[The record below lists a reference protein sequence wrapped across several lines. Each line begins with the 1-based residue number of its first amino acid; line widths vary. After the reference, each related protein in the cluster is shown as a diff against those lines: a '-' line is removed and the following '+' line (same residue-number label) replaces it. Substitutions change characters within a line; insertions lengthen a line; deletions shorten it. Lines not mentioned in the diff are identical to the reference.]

1 MEHAVE
7 NYLRRMAEIR
17 GTGAATGE
25 TSYYG
30 ALETLLNEIGKTL
43 KPKVMCNGQIRNQ
56 GAGHP
61 DFGLYT
67 KDQCAKGEPKKGQGE
82 TPERGVIE
90 VKAASD
96 NSWQTAEGD
105 QVSKYWKRY
114 GLVLVTN
121 YRQFII
127 LGTNDQGQPTKLET
141 FSLFDTDV
149 AFWEATRKPKT
160 VTLEQRTRFIEFLRR
175 ALLLKAPITTARD
188 LAWLLASYAREALA
202 RVEAADV
209 PALSN
214 LREALEQ
221 ALGMKFEGP
230 KGHHFF
236 RSTLVQTLFYG
247 VFSAWVMWSRQ
258 QQPGGKAVFDWKSA
272 GWSLHVPMVRN
283 LYDQVAQPSRLGPLG
298 LTEVLN
304 WTGDALNRV
313 DRTAFF
319 SAFDAGHAVQYFYEP
334 FLAAFDPGLRKDLGV
349 WYTPP
354 EVVTYMV
361 ERVDS
366 VLRTELG
373 IKAGLADP
381 KVYVLDP
388 CCGTGSFVIAVLDKI
403 RANLAGS
410 GALMALRLKEA
421 ATKRVFGFEIMPAP
435 FVIAHWQIGFFL
447 AALDVPLDS
456 ATGERAAVYLTNALT
471 GWEPPAE
478 PKARLLFP
486 ELEAERDAA
495 DRVKQEVP
503 ILVILGNPPYNAFAG
518 VSPPGEDG
526 LVAPYKEGLK
536 KVWGIRKFNL
546 DDLYVRFLRVA
557 ERQIGERAEQGI
569 VCFITN
575 HSYVG
580 DPSFVVARKRLLDG
594 FDRIWI
600 DGLNGDSRETGKLTP
615 DGKPDPSIFS
625 TEFNRE
631 GIRAGTAVGLFVRT
645 NERKATCVRFR
656 DFWGATKREE
666 LAASLG
672 AVPFDASYSVATPD
686 AANRFFFRPSTASGN
701 YTSWPRVIDLCQAEP
716 ISGLQEMRRGALID
730 IDRVKLATRMQRYFD
745 KNIFWEN
752 ASAEGAGPTR
762 DAGRFDAK
770 IVRQNAL
777 LTEKYSEQCVRP
789 YAMFPFDTRWAY
801 HTNFR
806 PIWNEPRPALV
817 QHLRKANRCFITRMV
832 AERPTEHA
840 PAFISSALPDYHL
853 LRPNI
858 VAIPFR
864 LFQPAP
870 SMGEGGLFASL
881 EAPEHSTANLS
892 PEARTYLARLGM
904 SDPDEDE
911 ATGSVLWYHALAV
924 TFSPA
929 YLSEH
934 QNAVQRDWPRV
945 PLPTAKADL
954 EASANLG
961 ARLAT
966 LLDTEAPVDG
976 VDAAPFDPL
985 YVPFGV
991 VSRAG
996 GGTLTQDNLA
1006 VTAGWGRA
1014 DTNGVMPGRGKLVVQ
1029 TGYEPDV
1036 EAAIRAALKDAKLP
1050 DSLLATLGPPI
1061 DVYLNDTAYWA
1072 NVPFAVWEYR
1082 IGGYQVVKKWLSY
1095 RERSV
1100 LGRNLTMDEVE
1111 SVTNMVRRLTAIILL
1126 GPTLDANYL
1135 RASDNAFA
1143 WGGAIQMEGL
1153 PEQIDAL

>member
-1 MEHAVE
+1 MDNVVE
-7 NYLRRMAEIR
+7 TYLRRMAEIR

-67 KDQCAKGEPKKGQGE
+67 QDQCAKGEPKKGQGE

-96 NSWQTAEGD
+96 NSWQTADGD

-127 LGTNDQGQPTKLET
+127 LGANDQGQPTKLES

-160 VTLEQRTRFIEFLRR
+160 VTLEQRARFVEFLRR

-202 RVEAADV
+202 RVEAAEL
-209 PALSN
+209 PALAA
-214 LREALEQ
+214 LQTALEQ

-258 QQPGGKAVFDWKSA
+258 QPPGSKAVFDWKSA

-283 LYDQVAQPSRLGPLG
+283 LYDQVAQPTRLGPLG

-304 WTGDALNRV
+304 WTGDALSRV
-313 DRTAFF
+313 DRPAFF

-334 FLAAFDPGLRKDLGV
+334 FLAAFDPELRKDLGV

-361 ERVDS
+361 ERVDA
-366 VLRTELG
+366 VLRSELG

-381 KVYVLDP
+381 NVYVLDP

-410 GALMALRLKEA
+410 GALLALRLKEA
-421 ATKRVFGFEIMPAP
+421 ATRRVFGFEIMPAP

-447 AALDVPLDS
+447 AGLGVPLDD

-471 GWEPPAE
+471 GWEPPTE
-478 PKARLLFP
+478 PKTRLLFP

-495 DRVKQEVP
+495 DHVKREVP

-518 VSPPGEDG
+518 TSPPGEDG
-526 LVAPYKEGLK
+526 LVTPYKEGLA

-557 ERQIGERAEQGI
+557 ERQIGERAEQGV
-569 VCFITN
+569 VCYITN

-580 DPSFVVARKRLLDG
+580 DPSHVVARQRLLNG

-645 NERKATCVRFR
+645 ARHNPPSVLFR
-656 DFWGATKREE
+656 DFWGTAKREE
-666 LAASLG
+666 LAASLS
-672 AVPFDASYSVATPD
+672 AAPFDAAYTAATPN
-686 AANRFFFRPSTASGN
+686 ANNRFSFRPAAAFGD
-701 YTSWPRVIDLCQAEP
+701 YDQWPRIIDLCQAEP

-730 IDRVKLATRMQRYFD
+730 IDRGKLIGRMRRYFD
-745 KNIFWEN
+745 RSLSWETV
-752 ASAEGAGPTR
+752 SAEGSGPTR
-762 DAGRFDAK
+762 DAGRYNAK
-770 IVRQNAL
+770 AVRQDAL
-777 LTEKYSEQCVRP
+777 STEAYSEGAVCP

-817 QHLRKANRCFITRMV
+817 QHLRNGNRYFITRMA

-840 PAFISSALPDYHL
+840 PAFISPALPDYHL

-858 VAIPFR
+858 VAIPLR

-870 SMGEGGLFASL
+870 SAGDGGLFATL
-881 EAPEHSTANLS
+881 DAPEHSTANLS
-892 PEARTYLARLGM
+892 TGARAYLAGLGTA
-904 SDPDEDE
+904 DPDKDE
-911 ATGSVLWYHALAV
+911 YAGALLWHHALAV
-924 TFSPA
+924 TLSPA

-934 QNAVQRDWPRV
+934 RDAVLRDWPRV
-945 PLPTAKADL
+945 PLPSAKADL
-954 EASANLG
+954 EASAALG
-961 ARLAT
+961 ARLAS
-966 LLDTEAPVDG
+966 LLDTEAPVEG
-976 VDAAPFDPL
+976 VDAIPLDPL

-996 GGTLTQDNLA
+996 GGTLTAADLA
-1006 VTAGWGRA
+1006 VTAGWGRS
-1014 DTNGVMPGRGKLVVQ
+1014 DTNGIMPGKGKL
-1029 TGYEPDV
+1029 TARTAYEPDV
-1036 EAAIRAALKDAKLP
+1036 EAAIRNALTNAALP
-1050 DSLLATLGPPI
+1050 DTLLARLGPPV
-1061 DVYLNDTAYWA
+1061 DVYLNDAAYWA
-1072 NVPFAVWEYR
+1072 NVPTAVWEYR

-1100 LGRNLTMDEVE
+1100 LGRDLTMDEVE
-1111 SVTNMVRRLTAIILL
+1111 YVTAMIRRLTAIILL
-1126 GPTLDANYL
+1126 EPALDANY
-1135 RASDNAFA
+1135 RKVSAD
-1143 WGGAIQMEGL
+1143 AISWKAAQ
-1153 PEQIDAL
+1153 

>member
-1 MEHAVE
+1 MDNAVE
-7 NYLRRMAEIR
+7 TYLRRMAEIR

-30 ALETLLNEIGKTL
+30 ALETLLNDIGRTL

-67 KDQCAKGEPKKGQGE
+67 QEQCAKGEPKKGQGE

-96 NSWQTAEGD
+96 DSWQTADGD

-121 YRQFII
+121 YRQFVI
-127 LGTNDQGQPTKLET
+127 LGTDDHGQPAKLES

-149 AFWEATRKPKT
+149 AFWEATRKPRT
-160 VTLEQRTRFIEFLRR
+160 VTAEQRTRLVEFLRR

-202 RVEAADV
+202 RVEAADL
-209 PALSN
+209 PALAT
-214 LREALEQ
+214 LQTALEQ

-230 KGHHFF
+230 KGAHFF

-258 QQPGGKAVFDWKSA
+258 QPPGSKAVFDWKSA

-283 LYDQVAQPSRLGPLG
+283 LYDQVAQPTRLGPLG

-313 DRTAFF
+313 DRPAFF

-334 FLAAFDPGLRKDLGV
+334 FLAAFDPDLRKDLGV

-361 ERVDS
+361 ERVDR
-366 VLRTELG
+366 VLRSELG

-381 KVYVLDP
+381 DVYVLDP

-403 RANLAGS
+403 KANLAGS

-447 AALDVPLDS
+447 SALDVPLDGES
-456 ATGERAAVYLTNALT
+456 GERAAVYLTNALT

-478 PKARLLFP
+478 PKTRLLFP

-495 DRVKQEVP
+495 DHVKRKVP
-503 ILVILGNPPYNAFAG
+503 ILVILGNPPYNAYAG
-518 VSPPGEDG
+518 ISPPGEDG
-526 LVAPYKEGLK
+526 LVAPYKEGLA

-546 DDLYVRFLRVA
+546 DDLYVRFLRIA
-557 ERQIGERAEQGI
+557 ERQIGERADRGV
-569 VCFITN
+569 VCYITN
-575 HSYVG
+575 HSYIG
-580 DPSFVVARKRLLDG
+580 DPSYVVARQRLLTG
-594 FDRIWI
+594 FDRVWI

-645 NERKATCVRFR
+645 ARHEPPAVRYR
-656 DFWGATKREE
+656 DFWGTAKREE
-666 LAASLG
+666 LAASLT
-672 AVPFDASYSVATPD
+672 AESFDDAYSIATPD
-686 AANRFFFRPSTASGN
+686 AANRFSFRPAAAFGD
-701 YTSWPRVIDLCQAEP
+701 YDQWPRLNELCMIEP
-716 ISGLQEMRRGALID
+716 ISGLLEMRQWALID
-730 IDRVKLATRMQRYFD
+730 IDQAKLADRMKKYFD
-745 KNIFWEN
+745 KNLSWETVRSNNFGPVEN
-752 ASAEGAGPTR
+752 AGA
-762 DAGRFDAK
+762 FNAK
-770 IVRQNAL
+770 RSRELAI
-777 LTEKYSEQCVRP
+777 EKETYQSDRIKRIS
-789 YAMFPFDTRWAY
+789 MFPFDNRWAY
-801 HTNFR
+801 VTD
-806 PIWNEPRPALV
+806 IAGLWNRSRPALTM
-817 QHLRKANRCFITRMV
+817 HLRERNFSIVTRI
-832 AERPTEHA
+832 AGRKPDENI
-840 PAFISSALPDYHL
+840 PATTTSVLPNYHL
-853 LRPNI
+853 LDPNSK
-858 VAIPFR
+858 AIPNR
-864 LFQPAP
+864 IYAGSHDEKDLNLFSSSQ
-870 SMGEGGLFASL
+870 SGSS
-881 EAPEHSTANLS
+881 STANLS
-892 PEARTYLARLGM
+892 PRARAYLAGLGTA
-904 SDPDEDE
+904 DPDKDE
-911 ATGSVLWYHALAV
+911 AAGSLLWHHALAV

-929 YLSEH
+929 YLSDHGE
-934 QNAVQRDWPRV
+934 AVRRDWPRV
-945 PLPTAKADL
+945 PLPADKAAL
-954 EASANLG
+954 EASAALG
-961 ARLAT
+961 ARLAS
-966 LLDTEAPVDG
+966 LLDTETAVDG
-976 VDAAPFDPL
+976 VDGFPLDPL
-985 YVPFGV
+985 YTPFGV
-991 VSRAG
+991 VSRTG
-996 GGTLTQDNLA
+996 GGVLRETDLA
-1006 VTAGWGRA
+1006 VTAGWGRS
-1014 DTNGVMPGRGKLVVQ
+1014 DTNGVMPGRGRL
-1029 TGYEPDV
+1029 TARTAYEPAVDS
-1036 EAAIRAALKDAKLP
+1036 AIRKALANAALPAT
-1050 DSLLATLGPPI
+1050 LLDRLGPPV
-1061 DVYLNDTAYWA
+1061 DVYLNDAAYWA
-1072 NVPFAVWEYR
+1072 NVPTAVWEYR

-1100 LGRNLTMDEVE
+1100 LGRTLTMDEVE
-1111 SVTNMVRRLTAIILL
+1111 YVTGMVRRLTAIVMLE
-1126 GPTLDANYL
+1126 PALDASY
-1135 RASDNAFA
+1135 RRIAADAFA
-1143 WGGAIQMEGL
+1143 WGEVL
-1153 PEQIDAL
+1153 

>member
-1 MEHAVE
+1 MEQAVE
-7 NYLRRMAEIR
+7 SYLRRMAEIR

-30 ALETLLNEIGKTL
+30 ALETLLNDIGKTL

-67 KDQCAKGEPKKGQGE
+67 HDQCTKGEPKKGQGE
-82 TPERGVIE
+82 TPERGVVE

-96 NSWQTAEGD
+96 DAWLIANGD

-121 YRQFII
+121 YRQFVI
-127 LGTNDQGQPTKLET
+127 LGTNGQQEPAKLES

-149 AFWEATRKPKT
+149 AFWEAARRPKT
-160 VTLEQRTRFIEFLRR
+160 VTPEKRTRFVEFLRR

-202 RVEAADV
+202 RVEAAEL
-209 PALSN
+209 PALAT
-214 LREALEQ
+214 LQEALEQ
-221 ALGMKFEGP
+221 ALGMTFEGP

-247 VFSAWVMWSRQ
+247 VFSAWVMWSRRQ
-258 QQPGGKAVFDWKSA
+258 PPGGEGVFDWKSA
-272 GWSLHVPMVRN
+272 GWSLHVPMIRN
-283 LYDQVAQPSRLGPLG
+283 LYDQVAQPTRLGPLG
-298 LTEVLN
+298 LTEVLE

-313 DRTAFF
+313 DRAAFF

-334 FLAAFDPGLRKDLGV
+334 FLAAFDPELHKELGV

-361 ERVDS
+361 ERVDA

-388 CCGTGSFVIAVLDKI
+388 CCGTGSFMIAVLEKI
-403 RANLAGS
+403 KENLAGS

-435 FVIAHWQIGFFL
+435 FVIAHWQIGFLL
-447 AALDVPLDS
+447 AALDVPLDND
-456 ATGERAAVYLTNALT
+456 TGERAAVYLTNALT

-478 PKARLLFP
+478 PKTRLLFP

-495 DRVKQEVP
+495 DHVKREVP

-526 LVAPYKEGLK
+526 LVAPYKEGLA

-546 DDLYVRFLRVA
+546 DDLYIRFLRVA
-557 ERQIGERAEQGI
+557 ERQIGERAGQGV

-580 DPSFVVARKRLLDG
+580 DPSFVVVRKRLLDG

-615 DGKPDPSIFS
+615 DGRPDPSIFS

-645 NERKATCVRFR
+645 AERKPPRVLFR
-656 DFWGATKREE
+656 DFWGTAKREE

-672 AVPFDASYSVATPD
+672 AVPFNASYTPVTPEAD
-686 AANRFFFRPSTASGN
+686 NRFSLRPAAASGD
-701 YTSWPRVIDLCQAEP
+701 YGQWPRVIDLCQAEP
-716 ISGLQEMRRGALID
+716 ISGLLEMRRWALID
-730 IDRVKLATRMQRYFD
+730 IDKEKLVNRMRRYLD
-745 KNIFWEN
+745 PSLSWETIKGEN
-752 ASAEGAGPTR
+752 AGPTA
-762 DAGRFDAK
+762 DAGRFDAEK
-770 IVRQNAL
+770 CRAKAII
-777 LTEKYSEQCVRP
+777 TERFSEENIQR
-789 YAMFPFDTRWAY
+789 YAMYPFDTRWAY
-801 HTNFR
+801 YTEFR
-806 PIWNEPRPALV
+806 PIWNEPRPSLV
-817 QHLRKANRCFITRMV
+817 KHIRQKTRCFVTRISARRPDEQVPTIITSV
-832 AERPTEHA
+832 
-840 PAFISSALPDYHL
+840 LPNYHL
-853 LRPNI
+853 LDPNSK
-858 VAIPFR
+858 AIPIR
-864 LFQPAP
+864 LFPNATT
-870 SMGEGGLFASL
+870 SIEGSLFASL
-881 EAPEHSTANLS
+881 GASRNSTANLS
-892 PEARTYLARLGM
+892 SDVRKYLTMLGM
-904 SDPDEDE
+904 SDLDNDEMVGD
-911 ATGSVLWYHALAV
+911 AIWLHAIAI
-924 TFSPA
+924 TYAPA

-934 QNAVQRDWPRV
+934 GNAVLRDWPRI
-945 PLPTAKADL
+945 PLPSAKANL
-954 EASANLG
+954 EASAALG
-961 ARLAT
+961 ARLAG
-966 LLDTEAPVDG
+966 LLDTETPVDG
-976 VDAAPFDPL
+976 VDAIPLDPL
-985 YVPFGV
+985 YTPFGV
-991 VSRAG
+991 INRVG
-996 GGTLTQDNLA
+996 GGTLTAGDLA
-1006 VTAGWGRA
+1006 VTAGWGRS
-1014 DTNGVMPGRGKLVVQ
+1014 DGDGPVMPGRGKLVAK
-1029 TGYEPDV
+1029 TAYEPDT
-1036 EAAIRAALKDAKLP
+1036 EAAIRKALTSAGLP
-1050 DSLLATLGPPI
+1050 STLLDRLGPPV
-1061 DVYLNDTAYWA
+1061 DVYLNDVAYWA
-1072 NVPFAVWEYR
+1072 NVPSAVWEYR

-1095 RERSV
+1095 RERAV
-1100 LGRNLTMDEVE
+1100 LGRDLTMDEVE
-1111 SVTNMVRRLTAIILL
+1111 YVTGMVRRLAAIVLL
-1126 GPTLDANYL
+1126 TPALDANYAAVKTTAVAL
-1135 RASDNAFA
+1135 RESA
-1143 WGGAIQMEGL
+1143 GAG
-1153 PEQIDAL
+1153 A